1 MSINPKIIM
10 TIHMMIM
17 MIPMMIMMNPMMIK
31 TILMMIMTIPMMIM
45 TIPMTT
51 VRIRPTPPSSG
62 IGSSGE
68 ERSSEEERR
77 FPRFASL

>member
-1 MSINPKIIM
+1 M

-17 MIPMMIMMNPMMIK
+17 MIPMMIMMNPMMIM
-31 TILMMIMTIPMMIM
+31 TILMMIMTIR
-45 TIPMTT
+45 MTT

-77 FPRFASL
+77 FPRFAFLSRLSYMSIMITIR

>member
-1 MSINPKIIM
+1 M

-17 MIPMMIMMNPMMIK
+17 MIPMMIMMNPMMI
-31 TILMMIMTIPMMIM
+31 MTIPMMIM
-45 TIPMTT
+45 TIRMTT

-77 FPRFASL
+77 FPRFAFYQDYHT